1 VTRSILVA
9 LLTVVCC
16 HAARAQAPG
25 RPTRFEISGG
35 LLMTGG
41 TDFGSRV
48 GALTA
53 NDPGDPDFALFKA
66 ATTLRKGTGVEGRL
80 SVNLTKVVAVEGAFS
95 WLRQTAETRVTADVE
110 GVPDLTLTQKLDSY
124 FIEGAAVVQVTSLAF
139 DRGRGV
145 PFVFAGGG
153 YVRQLDD
160 RRLLTGSGRVFDAG
174 GGVKYFFMQRRRGF
188 VRALGIRADGRVIVR
203 SGGFDPSGEGGW
215 RATWGL
221 LAGVVTRF

>member
-1 VTRSILVA
+1 MTRSIVAVA
-9 LLTVVCC
+9 LLTAVCC
-16 HAARAQAPG
+16 QAARAQVPG
-25 RPTRFEISGG
+25 SPTRFEISGG

-41 TDFGSRV
+41 TDFGSKV

-53 NDPGDPDFALFKA
+53 NNPGDPDFALFRT
-66 ATTLRKGTGVEGRL
+66 ATTLGRGAGVEGRL

-110 GVPDLTLTQKLDSY
+110 VPDVTLTQKLDTY
-124 FIEGAAVVQVTSLAF
+124 VIEGAAVVRVTSLAF
-139 DRGRGV
+139 DHGRGM

-160 RRLLTGSGRVFDAG
+160 QRLLTGSGQVFDAG
-174 GGVKYFFMQRRRGF
+174 GGVKYFFIQRPRGF

-203 SGGFDPSGEGGW
+203 SGGFDPSGDGAS